1 MTRYDLREKLADAE
15 HASWARWMVYLFSKC
30 QRQADGS
37 CTIPP
42 EYVSHWQ
49 REVETPY
56 EELSEREKESD
67 RAEVELILP
76 IIDNYAAC
84 QSGGEARP

>member
-15 HASWARWMVYLFSKC
+15 HASWARWMAYLFSKC

-37 CTIPP
+37 YIIPL

-49 REVETPY
+49 REVATPY
-56 EELSEREKESD
+56 AELSEREKESD
-67 RAEVELILP
+67 RGEVDLILP
-76 IIDNYAAC
+76 TIDNYVAC
-84 QSGGEARP
+84 QSEGHDA

>member
-1 MTRYDLREKLADAE
+1 MTRHDLREKLADAE
-15 HASWARWMVYLFSKC
+15 HASWARWMAYLFSKC

-37 CTIPP
+37 CTIPS

-56 EELSEREKESD
+56 AELSEREKESD
-67 RAEVELILP
+67 RTEVDLILP
-76 IIDNYAAC
+76 IIDNYVAC